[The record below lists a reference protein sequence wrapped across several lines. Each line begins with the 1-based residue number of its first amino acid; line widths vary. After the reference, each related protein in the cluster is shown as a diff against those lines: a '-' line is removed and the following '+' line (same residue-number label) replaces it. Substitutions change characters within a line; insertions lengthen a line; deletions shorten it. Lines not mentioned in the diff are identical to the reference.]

1 MLAKQSADCL
11 REFLTT
17 PSPILARLHRQFTLD
32 KSKNIPEVMVTES
45 DSNKSLKAS
54 LENTDEA
61 GIRVNLGRKATAS
74 ELAFEKLRDWAIK
87 NLCKSLKAQL
97 AETSQDLD
105 QNRGVAQQRTD
116 SNCIPALVSAITTR
130 LFNPDTP
137 RDKNWTLSS
146 TNSILALGHIAVS
159 LRDSEENT
167 KAVLKFLLQ
176 WFDQNPSEHDKL
188 LIDQMGCIVI
198 SRAKERS
205 KGRACDG
212 SNHQYDSAM
221 EKDAVYTEIMKKFKE
236 IIREA
241 SQAVYGART
250 QANSRKSKYLRC
262 SGAVINSLA
271 NIAAYIQ
278 PGGNNSLMF
287 DFLIKMLELY
297 VNIGLEA
304 KKSAIVGQ
312 GIGGSANAAANV
324 KRGENLGVL
333 IPVIAILIR
342 RMDEKVLEAP
352 NARLKKLFSDF
363 WNYVVLFKFM
373 KEEIWP
379 QDWYDGV
386 REVAAKA
393 PTLTFSTGERS
404 EIRALERSMAISNDG
419 ITYQELQEHKN
430 EFVSTLDNNPNL
442 ARNVNS
448 YTFPKIIYLTSVY
461 WLEFLRL
468 QMCTGVSTFNK
479 FFEYLED
486 KAIQVDKTGCYDC
499 ISVIVHK
506 LFREFCS
513 AMASKPMDKYRDR
526 NLETI
531 AIILLIEFN
540 NPNKNI
546 RKHADSFL
554 ATLVTKFPHLFWS
567 KSVLYG
573 MLNSLHQLSEII
585 PYEDIPEV
593 LVGRLKRRVVLL
605 DTVSERDDYLADF
618 AKRIK
623 QFINTSVEWAPDT
636 VQSHLQEYI
645 NNITKESFTTHAGV
659 TLATECIQ
667 SFSSVNDPQ
676 MLSPTGVRPLRRP
689 FCAVSDSSRIQ
700 LSMSNRQ
707 AYTSKVSGM
716 LSLCAST
723 KGQRQGL
730 FDSFVEE
737 MEIKAATAKSAL
749 TKGNKSLDQKYIK
762 GFHEPIWKITA
773 SLIIMKPS
781 MDEKLLFHLARAPL
795 QLFRGEAMTTIIE
808 CWNWL
813 LTARPDVEMVFLRE
827 MIASWH
833 ASQYQRLGLFNE
845 YCPKHSPLAP
855 DEAMKNKMKPFR
867 AEIETHDLWIK
878 FIHERIEIAKYCSQE
893 QIYMFTHM
901 LQRTL
906 DFSVG
911 PKPIRNGKDQSKSGM
926 PSICRH
932 ISAVGTRFRLLIS
945 GMIMLQG
952 DVLPKSMAKN
962 ILRQRIYSVALDY
975 FCGGRTYPG
984 QADRTLAGDI
994 QVMLRFWNM
1003 MHSDRKYIKASFVG
1017 DEDIM
1022 FQAVVSSTNNST
1034 MCAPPKYAHSVSYPQ
1049 HAYGPSTNTLALDL
1063 NADTRSIV
1071 SEYIKT
1077 PVGQAGP
1084 QKTQGLGSIS
1094 GTSQALNNK
1103 RSASRNM
1110 TSGQRLLGADHLV
1123 RDYNKKRSLV
1133 LSLLSVEIEIL
1144 VTYQNPLLDTKEAIA
1159 EALNGGISKTYIDCM
1174 RFLEEEVRVSKEQ
1187 RQMDKQW
1194 KEIMRNA
1201 WDISPALAVYLPER
1215 LLVRA
1220 SSVDNTV
1227 RNSALERELSRLVRN
1242 NPELVSHIPKA
1253 LDYFLT
1259 KESIESDASEL
1270 TYILT
1275 WANSSPIH
1283 ALSLLCPR
1291 IHPSHPLTAQ
1301 YAVRVLSSYRPDAVL
1316 FYIQQLVQATRWDD
1330 LGYVKE
1336 FIKKISVESNL
1347 VAHQLIWNM
1356 DVNMFKDEDGEIKDP
1371 NMYDY
1376 LLPLRTAIVD
1386 GFESNAKQ
1394 FYARQFKF
1402 FNDITGISGIIKD
1415 FPKGPQRKSAC
1426 INALQEIKLEHGC
1439 YLPSNPD
1446 CLVLDIVRASGQPM
1460 QSAAKAPYLA
1470 TFQVRYLGINKLEA
1484 TGLSYSAKNEA
1495 MLPTPP
1501 DGKDSYKSAIF
1512 KVGDDCR
1519 QDMLALQII
1528 ELFKYIFQQVG
1539 LDLFLFPYK
1548 VVATRPG
1555 CGVIECVPDSKSRD
1569 QIGRKANTSL
1579 FSYFKKEF
1587 GEEGSQRFKTA
1598 RRNFIKSMA
1607 SYSVLVFLLQI
1618 KDRHNGN
1625 LMIDKEGHIIHI
1637 DFGFMFESSP
1647 GGNLAFE
1654 PDMKLTGEF
1663 VDIMGG
1669 KIDAPQ
1675 FKNFMKLCVHAYLAV
1690 RPYWKDIIYLV
1701 QLMLDTELP
1710 CFRGQTIEQLRL
1722 RLQPHLSDFEAAK
1735 YMISVINSSFLNFRT
1750 RAYDMLQYHQ
1760 NQIPY

>member
-1 MLAKQSADCL
+1 M
-11 REFLTT
+11 
-17 PSPILARLHRQFTLD
+17 I
-32 KSKNIPEVMVTES
+32 TES
-45 DSNKSLKAS
+45 ESNRSLKTAMES
-54 LENTDEA
+54 TNEDC
-61 GIRVNLGRKATAS
+61 IRVNLGTKASAS
-74 ELAFEKLRDWAIK
+74 QIAFEKLRDCAIM

-97 AETSQDLD
+97 VEIGQEQDSGRCVL
-105 QNRGVAQQRTD
+105 QSRTD

-176 WFDQNPSEHDKL
+176 WFDQNPSDHDRL

-205 KGRACDG
+205 KGKSHVG
-212 SNHQYDSAM
+212 NNHPHDSAM

-241 SQAVYGART
+241 SQAVYGARS
-250 QANSRKSKYLRC
+250 QAGSRKSKYRKC
-262 SGAVINSLA
+262 SGAVINSLG

-304 KKSAIVGQ
+304 KKSTGTGQ
-312 GIGGSANAAANV
+312 GGLGATANTSANV

-404 EIRALERSMAISNDG
+404 EIRALERSMAISNEG
-419 ITYQELQEHKN
+419 ITYQEQQDHKN
-430 EFVSTLDNNPNL
+430 EFVAALDNNPNL

-448 YTFPKIIYLTSVY
+448 YQFPRIIYLTSVY
-461 WLEFLRL
+461 WLEYLRL
-468 QMCTGVSTFNK
+468 QMSTSVSTFNK
-479 FFEYLED
+479 FFDYLED
-486 KAIQVDKTGCYDC
+486 KAIQVDKTGLYDN
-499 ISVIVHK
+499 ISIIVHK
-506 LFREFCS
+506 LFKEFCS
-513 AMASKPMDKYRDR
+513 AMAAKPMDKHRDR

-554 ATLVTKFPHLFWS
+554 STLVTKFPHLFWS

-573 MLNSLHQLSEII
+573 MLNSLHQLSQTI

-593 LVGRLKRRVVLL
+593 LVGRLKRKVVLL
-605 DTVSERDDYLADF
+605 DTVSERDDYLADY

-623 QFINTSVEWAPDT
+623 QFINASIEWAPDT

-667 SFSSVNDPQ
+667 SFSGVNDSQ
-676 MLSPTGVRPLRRP
+676 IISPTGIKPIRRP

-723 KGQRQGL
+723 KGQQQGL

-737 MEIKAATAKSAL
+737 MEAKAAAAKSSL
-749 TKGNKSLDQKYIK
+749 TKGNKNLDQKYIK
-762 GFHEPIWKITA
+762 GFHDSIWKITA

-781 MDEKLLFHLARAPL
+781 VDEKLLFHLARAPL
-795 QLFRGEAMTTIIE
+795 QLFRGEAMTSIIE

-833 ASQYQRLGLFNE
+833 ASQYQHLGLFNE
-845 YCPKHSPLAP
+845 FCPKHSPLAP
-855 DEAMKNKMKPFR
+855 DEAMKTKMKPFR

-911 PKPIRNGKDQSKSGM
+911 PKAIKTGKDQSKNGM

-932 ISAVGTRFRLLIS
+932 ISTVGTRFRLLIC

-984 QADRTLAGDI
+984 QAGRALAGDI
-994 QVMLRFWNM
+994 QVMLKFWNM
-1003 MHSDRKYIKASFVG
+1003 MHSDRKYIKASYVG

-1022 FQAVVSSTNNST
+1022 FQAVVASNNTSGIGG
-1034 MCAPPKYAHSVSYPQ
+1034 PPKYAHSISYPQ
-1049 HAYGPSTNTLALDL
+1049 PGYGPSSNTLTLDL
-1063 NADTRSIV
+1063 NADTKSIV

-1077 PVGQAGP
+1077 PVGPTGP
-1084 QKTQGLGSIS
+1084 QRQQGLGSIS
-1094 GTSQALNNK
+1094 GTSQAFNNK

-1110 TSGQRLLGADHLV
+1110 NAGQKLLGADHLV

-1133 LSLLSVEIEIL
+1133 LSLLAVEIEIL

-1159 EALNGGISKTYIDCM
+1159 DALTGGSTSSRFYVDCM
-1174 RFLEEEVRVSKEQ
+1174 RFLEEEVRISREQ

-1215 LLVRA
+1215 LLFRA
-1220 SSVDNTV
+1220 SSVDDTV
-1227 RNSALERELSRLVRN
+1227 RNTIMERELTRLVRN
-1242 NPELVSHIPKA
+1242 NPESVSHIPKA

-1259 KESIESDASEL
+1259 KESIESDAPEL

-1275 WANSSPIH
+1275 WAKSTPIH
-1283 ALSLLCPR
+1283 GLSLLCPR
-1291 IHPSHPLTAQ
+1291 THPSHPLTAQ
-1301 YAVRVLSSYRPDAVL
+1301 YAVSVLASYPPDAVL

-1336 FIKKISVESNL
+1336 FVKKISLESNL

-1356 DVNMFKDEDGEIKDP
+1356 DVNMFGGEEGEEKDP
-1371 NMYDY
+1371 YMYDN

-1386 GFESNAKQ
+1386 GFESNAKL
-1394 FYARQFKF
+1394 FYERQFKF
-1402 FNDITGISGIIKD
+1402 FNDITGISGIIKA

-1426 INALQEIKLEHGC
+1426 ISALQEIQLEHGC

-1446 CLVLDIVRASGQPM
+1446 SLVLDIVRASGQPM

-1484 TGLSYSAKNEA
+1484 TGIRYSSGNKIA
-1495 MLPTPP
+1495 LPTPP

-1548 VVATRPG
+1548 VVATKPG

-1587 GEEGSQRFKTA
+1587 GEEGSQKFKTA

-1607 SYSVLVFLLQI
+1607 SYSVIVWLLQI

-1675 FKNFMKLCVHAYLAV
+1675 FKSFMKLCVHAYLAV
-1690 RPYWKDIIYLV
+1690 RPYWKEIIYLV

-1710 CFRGQTIEQLRL
+1710 CFRGQTIEQLRH

-1735 YMISVINSSFLNFRT
+1735 YMISIINSSFLNFRT

>member
-1 MLAKQSADCL
+1 MLAKQSSDCL

-17 PSPILARLHRQFTLD
+17 PSTILTRLHRQFTLE
-32 KSKNIPEVMVTES
+32 KSKNVPEVMITES
-45 DSNKSLKAS
+45 DSSRSLKTS
-54 LENTDEA
+54 LENGEDGFRLNIGGKTTMSQ
-61 GIRVNLGRKATAS
+61 I
-74 ELAFEKLRDWAIK
+74 AFEKLRDCAVT

-97 AETSQDLD
+97 SELSHDQD
-105 QNRGVAQQRTD
+105 QSRGPPQLKTD

-137 RDKNWTLSS
+137 RDKNWSLSS
-146 TNSILALGHIAVS
+146 INSILALGHIAVS

-176 WFDQNPSEHDKL
+176 WFDQNPSDHDRL

-198 SRAKERS
+198 SRAKERA
-205 KGRACDG
+205 KGKFCDG
-212 SNHQYDSAM
+212 NNYIHDSAM

-241 SQAVYGART
+241 SQAVYGGRAQT
-250 QANSRKSKYLRC
+250 GSRKSKYLRC
-262 SGAVINSLA
+262 SGAVINSLG

-278 PGGNNSLMF
+278 PGGTNSLMF

-304 KKSAIVGQ
+304 KKSAEIGQ
-312 GIGGSANAAANV
+312 TGIGNSSNASASV

-333 IPVIAILIR
+333 IPVIAILVK

-404 EIRALERSMAISNDG
+404 EIRALERTMAISNDG
-419 ITYQELQEHKN
+419 ITYQELQDHKN
-430 EFVSTLDNNPNL
+430 EFISTLDNNPHI
-442 ARNVNS
+442 AKNVGT

-461 WLEFLRL
+461 WLEYLRI
-468 QMCTGVSTFNK
+468 QMAASVSTFNK
-479 FFEYLED
+479 LFEYLED
-486 KAIQVDKTGCYDC
+486 KAIQVDKAGLYDC

-506 LFREFCS
+506 LFKEFCS
-513 AMASKPMDKYRDR
+513 VMAARAMDKVRDR

-531 AIILLIEFN
+531 AIVLLIEFN
-540 NPNKNI
+540 NPNKSI
-546 RKHADSFL
+546 RKHADAFL

-573 MLNSLHQLSEII
+573 MLNALHQLSQTI

-593 LVGRLKRRVVLL
+593 LVGRLKRKVVLF
-605 DTVSERDDYLADF
+605 DTVPEREEYLADF

-623 QFINTSVEWAPDT
+623 EFINTSVKWAPDT

-667 SFSSVNDPQ
+667 SFSVTNEPQ
-676 MLSPTGVRPLRRP
+676 VLSPTGRVLRRP

-723 KGQRQGL
+723 KGHRQAL

-737 MEIKAATAKSAL
+737 MEAKAAAAQSAL
-749 TKGNKSLDQKYIK
+749 TKGNKVLDQKYIK
-762 GFHEPIWKITA
+762 GFHDSIWKITA

-781 MDEKLLFHLARAPL
+781 VDDKLLFHLARAPL
-795 QLFRGEAMTTIIE
+795 KLFRGEAMTTIIE

-845 YCPKHSPLAP
+845 YCPRFSPLAP

-878 FIHERIEIAKYCSQE
+878 FIQERIEIAKYCSQE

-911 PKPIRNGKDQSKSGM
+911 PKAIKSIKEQNKSGL
-926 PSICRH
+926 PCICRH
-932 ISAVGTRFRLLIS
+932 ISTVGTRFRLLIC
-945 GMIMLQG
+945 GMTMLQG

-962 ILRQRIYSVALDY
+962 ILRQRIYCVALDY
-975 FCGGRTYPG
+975 FCGSRTYPG
-984 QADRTLAGDI
+984 QAGRTLAGDI
-994 QVMLRFWNM
+994 AVMLRFWNM

-1022 FQAVVSSTNNST
+1022 FQAHVSSTINST
-1034 MCAPPKYAHSVSYPQ
+1034 ISGPPRYAHSVSYPQ
-1049 HAYGPSTNTLALDL
+1049 HSYGPSSNNLALDL
-1063 NADTRSIV
+1063 NADNKSMA

-1077 PVGQAGP
+1077 PVGPGGTQR
-1084 QKTQGLGSIS
+1084 TQGLGSVS
-1094 GTSQALNNK
+1094 GTSQAFNK

-1110 TSGQRLLGADHLV
+1110 TSGQKIFGADHLV

-1133 LSLLSVEIEIL
+1133 LSLLAVEIEIL

-1159 EALNGGISKTYIDCM
+1159 EALSGGISKAYIECM
-1174 RFLEEEVRVSKEQ
+1174 RFLEEEIRLNREQ

-1201 WDISPALAVYLPER
+1201 WEISPALAVYLPER

-1220 SSVDNTV
+1220 SAAEDTV
-1227 RNSALERELSRLVRN
+1227 RNSVMERELTRLVRS
-1242 NPELVSHIPKA
+1242 NPEMVSHIPKA

-1259 KESIESDASEL
+1259 KESIESDSPEL

-1275 WANSSPIH
+1275 WAKSSPIH

-1291 IHPSHPLTAQ
+1291 THPSHPLTAQ
-1301 YAVRVLSSYRPDAVL
+1301 YAVRTLASYPPDAVL

-1336 FIKKISVESNL
+1336 FVKKISNESNL

-1356 DVNMFKDEDGEIKDP
+1356 DVNMFKDEDGEVKDP
-1371 NMYDY
+1371 HMYDY
-1376 LLPLRTAIVD
+1376 LLPLRSAIVD
-1386 GFESNAKQ
+1386 GFANTAKQ
-1394 FYARQFKF
+1394 FYERQFKF
-1402 FNDITGISGIIKD
+1402 FNDITSISGIIKD

-1484 TGLSYSAKNEA
+1484 TGLNFSEKKDGVI
-1495 MLPTPP
+1495 PTPP
-1501 DGKDSYKSAIF
+1501 EGKDSYKSAIF

-1548 VVATRPG
+1548 VVATMPG

-1607 SYSVLVFLLQI
+1607 SYSVIVFLLQI

-1625 LMIDKEGHIIHI
+1625 LMIDKEGNIIHI

-1675 FKNFMKLCVHAYLAV
+1675 FKSFMKLCVHAYLAV
-1690 RPYWKDIIYLV
+1690 RPYWKEIIYLV

-1710 CFRGQTIEQLRL
+1710 CFRGQTIEQLRH
-1722 RLQPHLSDFEAAK
+1722 RLQPHLSDMEAAK
-1735 YMISVINSSFLNFRT
+1735 YMIQTINNSFLNFRT